1 MTFSVGL
8 FRSVMALLA
17 IFALGGCLRSAP
29 VQLDEEKESHFL
41 LGRTR
46 VSAMDYDGAAESFE
60 KALEVNPRSAAA
72 HFELA
77 CLFERREA
85 DAATSI
91 YHYQQYM
98 KLRPKA
104 DNVET
109 VKQHILALKQEL
121 AKTVSLGVVTE
132 RQQREFERLVEE
144 NRRLNEEVQGWRAFS
159 ARIHESAWGRSGGA
173 AAGQAVR
180 CGESGNEHPHS
191 PVLAACGP
199 CAPAHPHC
207 QIRRNSRHDCA
218 QIWLEAGSA
227 PGCQSKDGAAQAAGR
242 PNPEHPRSQPLIR
255 TRPRSSADREWL
267 GVGKF

>member
-8 FRSVMALLA
+8 FRSALVLLA
-17 IFALGGCLRSAP
+17 SFALSGCLRSAP
-29 VQLDEEKESHFL
+29 GQLDEEKESHFL

-46 VSAMDYDGAAESFE
+46 ASAMDYQGAIESFE
-60 KALEVNPRSAAA
+60 RALEVNPRSAAA

-159 ARIHESAWGRSGGA
+159 ARMQVSTNQPG
-173 AAGQAVR
+173 AGQAAPRLVKP
-180 CGESGNEHPHS
+180 SVVGNPATNT
-191 PVLAACGP
+191 LAAQSSP
-199 CAPAHPHC
+199 PAAPALLRTHTVKSGETAAT
-207 QIRRNSRHDCA
+207 IARKYGLK
-218 QIWLEAGSA
+218 LEALR
-227 PGCQSKDGAAQAAGR
+227 AANPKMEPRRLRAGQTLNIPAAS
-242 PNPEHPRSQPLIR
+242 P
-255 TRPRSSADREWL
+255 
-267 GVGKF
+267 